1 MVIRRT
7 ERGGSTFGGAAQAQK
22 IAAASRGR
30 DFATGGE
37 V

>member
-1 MVIRRT
+1 MVIRRM
-7 ERGGSTFGGAAQAQK
+7 ESGGSTLGGAAQAQSS
-22 IAAASRGR
+22 AAASRGR